1 VQKTYN
7 IEVVLLLMKERW
19 ITDGI
24 LAMSLILL
32 AVGVYLPWATD
43 DKGTLGLVSTI
54 SIPGFFLPRIVILVP
69 LIAAI
74 AFRYLSDHQWAIVLS
89 LGIAAFSTIVVPAFR
104 LSAANEG
111 RLLFAPGVGLYLTN
125 ASGILIAFAT
135 GMQLLI
141 AFQAEWA
148 V

>member
-1 VQKTYN
+1 M
-7 IEVVLLLMKERW
+7 EVILLLMKERW
-19 ITDGI
+19 VTDGI

-32 AVGVYLPWATD
+32 AVGVYLPWAIE

-74 AFRYLSDHQWAIVLS
+74 TFRYLSDYQWAVVLS

-104 LSAANEG
+104 LSAVNEG
-111 RLLFAPGVGLYLTN
+111 NLLFAPDVGLYLTN

-141 AFQAEWA
+141 AFQAE
-148 V
+148 